1 MIAFNHVVP
10 VLNLSVFNVRRA
22 PAFAFEQSKRATIG
36 GRFIRVDESRDLPLL
51 HVVEDFTQKPVCS
64 FAVTTGGEIKID
76 SAAPAVDGPVQI
88 RPAAIDLHVGFIHV
102 PRAKIGR
109 VTPVPAQPFFHFRRI
124 TLNPAVNRGVIDIH
138 SAFSQHLL
146 QLTVTDAVFAVPA
159 YGPQNDVTLKMPAFE
174 WVHVQLHQQKG
185 MISLSPPTICNSASY
200 FYYEGIKARGRSDPP
215 GQSPRQSGE
224 LAFEFGIDNRI
235 RQGEFGRD
243 VKPVG
248 LTVKHGVDLRVVE
261 QVGTKT
267 VEQLFVRR
275 EIRLPELVQRPLPG

>member
-1 MIAFNHVVP
+1 GMQ
-10 VLNLSVFNVRRA
+10 LCCYDGRR
-22 PAFAFEQSKRATIG
+22 
-36 GRFIRVDESRDLPLL
+36 D
-51 HVVEDFTQKPVCS
+51 
-64 FAVTTGGEIKID
+64 KID

-185 MISLSPPTICNSASY
+185 MISLSPPTICNSAKST
-200 FYYEGIKARGRSDPP
+200 GSA
-215 GQSPRQSGE
+215 
-224 LAFEFGIDNRI
+224 
-235 RQGEFGRD
+235 
-243 VKPVG
+243 
-248 LTVKHGVDLRVVE
+248 
-261 QVGTKT
+261 
-267 VEQLFVRR
+267 
-275 EIRLPELVQRPLPG
+275 